1 MNQYVIDRLSNKK
14 SYSKGKVTLENAKK
28 LLEYSIKQYFEDK
41 DTIHQYIAL
50 TRDSVYNKENVYAY
64 TFVTA
69 EGRISNNYK
78 LNISKLLN
86 SKNTKTDKFRIMSNP
101 IYDYI
106 ETKRA
111 SYLGTWHADANTTVI
126 ECGKQFNNMYAKF
139 KILGGMVYEEE
150 NLFIISSG
158 NNDITI
164 YTADRLEL
172 GAIFDYAV
180 TLPDKVIFENGVSAN
195 KNELEQIIQDNQQL
209 FETKQTEMIIK
220 AQELLNKVSGKNDIC
235 KGALE
240 ISTKALYNTVVKN
253 NLLYDGKDSNKSI
266 EDMLNE
272 IFIEVQFKRIVGFS
286 KEYYKKNKRAL
297 NKIQISFEPN
307 VMGFDTR
314 VSSTN
319 IFVKIGILTINT
331 RGTYGTK
338 YIKGSSI
345 TKLID
350 KTIKWFSDQNINLE
364 VTIKLRVFD
373 NSWNRSELST
383 YVENYS
389 NVRNLIETVK
399 FNQQPN
405 IERTLYVENIIL
417 H

>member
-1 MNQYVIDRLSNKK
+1 MNQYIIDRLSNKK

-50 TRDSVYNKENVYAY
+50 TKDSVYSEEKAYAY
-64 TFVTA
+64 AFITA
-69 EGRISNNYK
+69 EERIRNRYQ
-78 LNISKLLN
+78 LNVSKLLN
-86 SKNTKTDKFRIMSNP
+86 SKDTKENKFMLVSNS

-111 SYLGTWHADANTTVI
+111 SYLGINNANADITVV
-126 ECGKQFNNMYAKF
+126 ECGKQFSNMYVKF
-139 KILGGMVYEEE
+139 KMLGGMVYEEE
-150 NLFIISSG
+150 GLFITNND

-164 YTADRLEL
+164 YTADRLTV
-172 GAIFDYAV
+172 GNGFDYAP
-180 TLPDKVIFENGVSAN
+180 TLPSKVIFENGVSAT
-195 KNELEQIIQDNQQL
+195 KDELKQIMQDNRQL
-209 FETKQTEMIIK
+209 FENKQAEMLIK
-220 AQELLNKVSGKNDIC
+220 AQELLNRVSGKNDMC
-235 KGALE
+235 RGTLE
-240 ISTKALYNTVVKN
+240 ISTKALYNTIIKN
-253 NLLYDGKDSNKSI
+253 NLMYDGKDSNKSI

-272 IFIEVQFKRIVGFS
+272 IFIAVQFKRIVGFS
-286 KEYYKKNKRAL
+286 KEYYKRNKRAL

-319 IFVKIGILTINT
+319 NFVKLGILTINT
-331 RGTYGTK
+331 KGTYGTR

-350 KTIKWFSDQNINLE
+350 KTIDWFKEQNINLE
-364 VTIKLRVFD
+364 VTIKLRVLD
-373 NSWNRSELST
+373 DLWNRRDLSS
-383 YVENYS
+383 YAENYS
-389 NVRNLIETVK
+389 DVRNLLETVK

-405 IERTLYVENIIL
+405 IERTIYVENIKL